1 MWDCQFLVY
10 QRLFY
15 STLCCLKKGYDF
27 IESIDFRCE
36 GWRTKFIFVFGI
48 QDLLFDRYVHSYLIQ
63 RRNLHFLLISLRL
76 IRNYMAVLQHRS
88 LQHCLTG
95 QHHYLRLFLDLETH

>member
-10 QRLFY
+10 QQLFY
-15 STLCCLKKGYDF
+15 STLCCLEQVYRLV
-27 IESIDFRCE
+27 ESIDWKCE
-36 GWRTKFIFVFGI
+36 GWGTKSIFVFGI
-48 QDLLFDRYVHSYLIQ
+48 KDLLLDRFAHSYLIR
-63 RRNLHFLLISLRL
+63 RRNLHFLLIFLRL
-76 IRNYMAVLQHRS
+76 IRNYMAALQHRS